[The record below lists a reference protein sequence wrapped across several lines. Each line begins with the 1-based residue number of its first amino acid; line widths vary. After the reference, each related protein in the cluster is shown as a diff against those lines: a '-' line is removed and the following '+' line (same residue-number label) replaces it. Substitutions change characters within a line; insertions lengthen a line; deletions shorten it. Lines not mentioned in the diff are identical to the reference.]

1 MNKVIGVPHMI
12 MEKIINI
19 AYHTFFKIPA
29 HRNEKFTYMQTDC
42 SLSCLSAFAFPSA
55 GILIKVQ
62 QVIMITYT
70 MNMMGSPM
78 SLMTLYTYFCQAQ
91 AQTQA
96 QTQTKTQTQAHS
108 GSLRLTQAH
117 SGSYSVTV
125 TVTQSLG

>member
-91 AQTQA
+91 TQA

-108 GSLRLTQAH
+108 GS
-117 SGSYSVTV
+117 YSVTV
-125 TVTQSLG
+125 IVTQSLG